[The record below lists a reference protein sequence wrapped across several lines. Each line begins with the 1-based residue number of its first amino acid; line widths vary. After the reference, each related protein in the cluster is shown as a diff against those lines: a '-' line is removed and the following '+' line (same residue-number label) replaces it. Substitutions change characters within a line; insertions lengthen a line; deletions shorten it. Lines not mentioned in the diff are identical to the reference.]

1 MYLISVTT
9 VQKRKAVN
17 SPNKKTLQS
26 PNVKNQ
32 ATKNTGLSSTPTR
45 KAQNNVSD
53 SEDESSTQKK
63 KGNSS
68 IFNRLK
74 DLQQKDDNSDNPQS
88 PTLLKEDESE
98 TEDEEAIQDY
108 VAATDVEGD
117 SSDDTEDE
125 IRK

>member
-1 MYLISVTT
+1 MYLISITT
-9 VQKRKAVN
+9 AQKKKADN
-17 SPNKKTLQS
+17 SPNKKNLRS

-32 ATKNTGLSSTPTR
+32 AVKNTGLSSTPTR
-45 KAQNNVSD
+45 KARNISD
-53 SEDESSTQKK
+53 SEDESSTPKK
-63 KGNSS
+63 KGKSS

>member
-1 MYLISVTT
+1 MYLISITT
-9 VQKRKAVN
+9 AQKKKADN
-17 SPNKKTLQS
+17 SPNKKNLRS

-32 ATKNTGLSSTPTR
+32 AVKNTGLSSTPTR
-45 KAQNNVSD
+45 KARNISD
-53 SEDESSTQKK
+53 SEDESSTPKK
-63 KGNSS
+63 KGKSS

-74 DLQQKDDNSDNPQS
+74 DLQQKDNSDNPQS